1 MREAVVGQGADPE
14 PRSGNA
20 VPKQLLGLDFSCA
33 PSRRKP
39 LTLAWGQRLHAVV
52 KLERV
57 EELPTLAQLEA
68 LIAPD
73 TTGPL
78 ASGFL
83 MGCDFP
89 FGLPR
94 PFVEALAAH
103 GPGDLPA
110 LLARQI
116 VAPAPTP
123 DTEHLAVVSVSATPR
138 SEAQRLSLALHRH
151 CIDRAG
157 FQRLVDTWGE
167 ASERGWQ
174 GDRAPGSKLIHR
186 VCDRAVPGLSSTS
199 PLQTRYVPV
208 GKMYFEGL
216 HRLLAAHLTLPGL
229 HAGRP
234 DAIALEAY
242 PGLLSGD
249 ILGRR
254 SYKSDAKADATTT
267 HDRLIARM
275 DLVDALEQGRSRLG
289 LRLKLSPAQ
298 RDHLVADPKGDR
310 LDAVLCLMQAAWAH
324 QRLSEGDTRCG
335 LPEAMDPVEGWILT
349 A

>member
-1 MREAVVGQGADPE
+1 LLSAPALAPG
-14 PRSGNA
+14 
-20 VPKQLLGLDFSCA
+20 QLLGLDFSCA
-33 PSRRKP
+33 PSPRKP
-39 LTLAWGQRLHAVV
+39 LTLAWGQRIHAVV

-103 GPGDLPA
+103 GPGELPA
-110 LLARQI
+110 LMARPL
-116 VAPAPTP
+116 VAAPSPTSHPEAP
-123 DTEHLAVVSVSATPR
+123 DTAHAGAAPH
-138 SEAQRLSLALHRH
+138 SEAQRLTLALHQH
-151 CIDRAG
+151 CMDRAG

-174 GDRAPGSKLIHR
+174 GDRPPGSKLIHR

-216 HRLLAAHLTLPGL
+216 QRLLAAGLTLPGL

-234 DAIALEAY
+234 DALALEAY
-242 PGLLSGD
+242 PGLISGE

-254 SYKSDAKADATTT
+254 SYKSDAKADATAT